1 MTRVAI
7 GIGSNL
13 GDPRANV
20 RAAFDA
26 LSQIGEI
33 VARSRLYRSKPWGR
47 TDQPDF
53 CNAVVIVETS
63 LRPRPLLDALKA
75 LEAEL
80 GRVPGERWG
89 PRLIDLDI
97 LLYGDERID
106 EPNLHVPHPRLY
118 ERGFALVP
126 LAEVAPAHAGA
137 LAGLPP
143 GERESVALMSDDE
156 EQASGSS
163 APLVARVRT
172 LVEAFLETD
181 LVKLRIEDENEDAIE
196 LRRHLIPVA
205 TAEEH
210 AEGAAGLLPSPAVHL
225 DTIKA
230 DLVGIFHL
238 SRPAITEGD
247 VLDGDRELAYVEA
260 LGIRNPVRSL
270 GAGRVATLRAKDG
283 QPVEYGQVLFE
294 IDRG

>member
-7 GIGSNL
+7 GVGSNL
-13 GDPRANV
+13 GDPPLNV
-20 RAAFDA
+20 RTAFDA
-26 LSQIGEI
+26 LEQIGEV
-33 VARSRLYRSKPWGR
+33 VARSHLYRSKPWGK

-53 CNAVVIVETS
+53 CNAVAIVDTA
-63 LRPRPLLDALKA
+63 LQPGPLLGALKA
-75 LEAEL
+75 LEAQL

-97 LLYGDERID
+97 LTYGDRQID
-106 EPNLHVPHPRLY
+106 EPGLRVPHPRLH

-126 LAEVAPAHAGA
+126 LAEVDPAYTAS

-143 GERESVALMSDDE
+143 GERESVALMSEVE

-163 APLVARVRT
+163 APLVARVRE
-172 LVEAFLETD
+172 LVQAFLETD
-181 LVKLRIEDENEDAIE
+181 LVKLRIEDPNEDAIE
-196 LRRHLIPVA
+196 VRRHF
-205 TAEEH
+205 TAVRFEEH
-210 AEGAAGLLPSPAVHL
+210 GDGAVGQTPAPPVHL
-225 DTIKA
+225 ETIKA

-238 SRPAITEGD
+238 TRPLVSEGD
-247 VLDGDRELAYVEA
+247 TLEGDRELAYVEA

-270 GAGRVATLRAKDG
+270 GGGRVATLRVKEG